1 MDGWICLCPPT
12 IKTSILICAMIH
24 ETGVNDYDS
33 PPKYLYLTRF
43 SLVCHI
49 CSRGTD
55 VTGCLTKHD
64 SW

>member
-1 MDGWICLCPPT
+1 
-12 IKTSILICAMIH
+12 MIH

-33 PPKYLYLTRF
+33 PPSILPPSIRF